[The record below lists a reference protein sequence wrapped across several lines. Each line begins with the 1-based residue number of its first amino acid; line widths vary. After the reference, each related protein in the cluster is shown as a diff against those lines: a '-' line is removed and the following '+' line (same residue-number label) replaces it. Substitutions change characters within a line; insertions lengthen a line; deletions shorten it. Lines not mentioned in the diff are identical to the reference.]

1 MLIVGSQES
10 WKCSCVDDE
19 RPNANRAGPMN
30 MPETKKVSCAEA
42 KSRHIQG
49 SVAQGKKFG
58 KLLNHMEPGYSVV
71 VIDLVESRKPKGG
84 RPDAPAF
91 CMTSASL

>member
-58 KLLNHMEPGYSVV
+58 KLLNQMECVHQLYISV
-71 VIDLVESRKPKGG
+71 SKPLS
-84 RPDAPAF
+84 F
-91 CMTSASL
+91 SLLQYLYAA